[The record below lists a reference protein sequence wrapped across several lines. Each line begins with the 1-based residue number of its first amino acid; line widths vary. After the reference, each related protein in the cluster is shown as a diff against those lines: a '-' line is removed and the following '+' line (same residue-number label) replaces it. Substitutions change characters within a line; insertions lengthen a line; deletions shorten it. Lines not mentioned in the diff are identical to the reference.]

1 MGKQAI
7 MLFAAALAAAL
18 FMLGCGGDSASIT
31 KAEFTKQAEAA
42 CKKNE
47 EALQKDF
54 QAFVKKHSN
63 VTEPTEADYAEL
75 VGDVFVGNIEAEMKE
90 LRAIEIPSGDEKQV
104 EALLDARE
112 ESLKKAEAEPE
123 EAITKSEN
131 VFGKASKLAKAYG
144 LEACSQR

>member
-7 MLFAAALAAAL
+7 VLFAATLVAAL
-18 FMLGCGGDSASIT
+18 FVLGCGGGSASIS
-31 KAEFTKQAEAA
+31 KAEFTKEAEAA

-63 VTEPTEADYAEL
+63 VTEPTEADYTEL
-75 VGDVFVGNIEAEMKE
+75 VDVVFVGNIEAEMKE
-90 LRAIEIPSGDEKQV
+90 LRAIEIPNGDEEQV

-112 ESLKKAEAEPE
+112 ESLKKAEAESE
-123 EAITKSEN
+123 EAITKSEK
-131 VFGKASKLAKAYG
+131 VFGKASTLAKEYG